1 MEKEFTG
8 KVVNKGKPLFK
19 EVKGV
24 YDIDDFM
31 QTWSGR
37 FEILSGELPQLED
50 DGELIMD
57 QGPHGHIRITR
68 IRIGTEIVEFKGD
81 GHIKDA

>member
-8 KVVNKGKPLFK
+8 SVVKRGKKLFK
-19 EVKGV
+19 EIKGV

-31 QTWSGR
+31 QTWSGK
-37 FEILSGELPQLED
+37 FEILSDELPHLED

-57 QGPHGHIRITR
+57 QGPRGDIRITR

-81 GHIKDA
+81 GHIKD

>member
-8 KVVNKGKPLFK
+8 HVVKRGKSLFK
-19 EVKGV
+19 QIKGV

-31 QTWSGR
+31 QSWSGR
-37 FEILSGELPQLED
+37 FEVLSGELPQLED

-57 QGPHGHIRITR
+57 HGPRGNIIVTR
-68 IRIGTEIVEFKGD
+68 IRMGTEVVEFKGD

>member
-8 KVVNKGKPLFK
+8 HVIKRGKFLFK

-31 QTWSGR
+31 QSWSGK
-37 FEILSGELPQLED
+37 FEVVSGELPQLED
-50 DGELIMD
+50 DGELVMD
-57 QGPHGHIRITR
+57 QGPRGHIIITR
-68 IRIGTEIVEFKGD
+68 IRIGTEVVEFKGK
-81 GHIKDA
+81 GHLND